1 LSSLST
7 SGNKEARSFGNF
19 SDEDEEAET
28 VTETVASSINEKLT
42 KIALPQLSRQEQIHL
57 ADIVEC
63 VAIVE
68 KQRRSMD
75 DNAARF
81 MLFFRQH
88 ALHRG
93 RSNEVLLS
101 WREINWAYHSNSQ
114 DILVDMV
121 SHQFHGKMLWEH
133 ARESGMFMWMTDSNA
148 LVGVPE
154 TRTLVNAN
162 NLLLQ
167 KAQFEVI
174 ARNEYTKSDMKNPID
189 CSLFYLALKKKAV
202 LQGLWRMAGWNR
214 EQAATTRLL
223 QNNFHEKKWKTAALK
238 NAYALLGKHR
248 YGERAL
254 TKVRNV
260 HSNTEVRICGGVLSA
275 RRLPQRCG

>member
-1 LSSLST
+1 
-7 SGNKEARSFGNF
+7 
-19 SDEDEEAET
+19 
-28 VTETVASSINEKLT
+28 VTESVASAINEKLT

-121 SHQFHGKMLWEH
+121 SNHFHGKMLWEH
-133 ARESGMFMWMTDSNA
+133 ARESGMFMWMTDAVA
-148 LVGVPE
+148 LVRFIKPGV
-154 TRTLVNAN
+154 LNAN
-162 NLLLQ
+162 IIRRKFNL
-167 KAQFEVI
+167 
-174 ARNEYTKSDMKNPID
+174 RS
-189 CSLFYLALKKKAV
+189 S
-202 LQGLWRMAGWNR
+202 QGMN
-214 EQAATTRLL
+214 
-223 QNNFHEKKWKTAALK
+223 
-238 NAYALLGKHR
+238 
-248 YGERAL
+248 
-254 TKVRNV
+254 
-260 HSNTEVRICGGVLSA
+260 I
-275 RRLPQRCG
+275 RRVT

>member
-1 LSSLST
+1 MASSQGASKISKST
-7 SGNKEARSFGNF
+7 FGNF
-19 SDEDEEAET
+19 SEQEEEVET
-28 VTETVASSINEKLT
+28 VTEEVALSINEKLT

-93 RSNEVLLS
+93 RANEVLLS

-133 ARESGMFMWMTDSNA
+133 ARESGMFMWVTDSNA
-148 LVGVPE
+148 LVSS
-154 TRTLVNAN
+154 
-162 NLLLQ
+162 LQ
-167 KAQFEVI
+167 I
-174 ARNEYTKSDMKNPID
+174 
-189 CSLFYLALKKKAV
+189 
-202 LQGLWRMAGWNR
+202 
-214 EQAATTRLL
+214 
-223 QNNFHEKKWKTAALK
+223 
-238 NAYALLGKHR
+238 
-248 YGERAL
+248 
-254 TKVRNV
+254 
-260 HSNTEVRICGGVLSA
+260 SNTLFAKILIILSTESTI
-275 RRLPQRCG
+275 REYCSQ